1 MKFTVD
7 MKKCQDHG
15 QCVYSAPSLFALD
28 DLGKLTFREET
39 ADLYESDEIEESLR
53 DDLEEAADVCPM
65 QAIEVLD

>member
-1 MKFTVD
+1 MRFTVD

-28 DLGKLTFREET
+28 DLGKLTFREEAT
-39 ADLYESDEIEESLR
+39 EMYESEDVEEDLR

>member
-15 QCVYSAPSLFALD
+15 QCVYSAPTLFALD

-39 ADLYESDEIEESLR
+39 DGLYESEEVDESLR